1 MEIHAVKLLA
11 RTIYADVNSRV
22 FLETLQLSSQ
32 QHVGDYAVS
41 ALNNPAL

>member
-11 RTIYADVNSRV
+11 RTIYADVNFIV
-22 FLETLQLSSQ
+22 FFETLQLSSQ